1 MLCKLAQQSEAK
13 DLYSD
18 SEERGVALD
27 LRACEPL
34 CASAAS
40 VVVVRVGRGMSLSE
54 RSFDDSETQ
63 TRSGVPY
70 RNIMESSGASSLS
83 CKIGSMPQG
92 PSWEK
97 TKQCIKCGQIR
108 PLFLMKL
115 TTHVSRGPSICIL
128 CERKRRNKNNRR
140 SRRRHRRETRAAELK
155 RYHGTSVPLRRCR
168 NSYYQIRTRTPQN
181 IPFWST
187 IDSVLPIYEYAHEL
201 DCKEPRFRHTVCH
214 IVPLRGKD
222 VCGLHTLKNLRI
234 LRRNLRILRSPNAP
248 KNSA

>member
-83 CKIGSMPQG
+83 CKIGLNMELSELQG

-108 PLFLMKL
+108 PLFLMKP
-115 TTHVSRGPSICIL
+115 TTRPSGDVGICIL

-201 DCKEPRFRHTVCH
+201 DCTEPEFRHTVHH
-214 IVPLRGKD
+214 IIPLRGKD
-222 VCGLHTLKNLRI
+222 VCGLHTI
-234 LRRNLRILRSPNAP
+234 TNLRILRSPNAP